1 MGGWGKK
8 KGGLFQD
15 RHFSAT
21 RNVSSRYLG
30 GTVEVGVLEV
40 SLPLT
45 LMWFFTL
52 RPPALALAICS
63 ALRFCASSAAVPLS
77 SMLLSLTVTTKF
89 ALDRPGSRCHLPFL
103 L

>member
-63 ALRFCASSAAVPLS
+63 ALRFCASSAAGALS
-77 SMLLSLTVTTKF
+77 LVLLSLTGTTMF
-89 ALDRPGSRCHLPFL
+89 ALGKLGFCLIEP
-103 L
+103 